1 MLLEKVVALIVG
13 GASGIGRATAIRL
26 IRAGAR
32 AVIVDLPSSEGQN
45 TAQEFGSHC
54 TFIPGHVDS
63 ESEIK
68 AAIKVAK
75 EKYGCVNASINTAAL
90 NTKELTLS
98 ESGCPHPLELFEETM
113 KINAVGTFNVARLV
127 AESMAT
133 NTPDQEGERG
143 VIVNVSSIHGTEGQ
157 SGKVAYAATKG
168 AINAMTLPMAR
179 DLAKLGI
186 RVNTISPGIFNT
198 PMFMAGRTKESR
210 EAITKSVPFPRR
222 TGKPEEFAQLV
233 QAVIENPMINGEII
247 RIDGA
252 LRF

>member
-186 RVNTISPGIFNT
+186 RVNTISPG
-198 PMFMAGRTKESR
+198 RTKESR